1 VIHLEEPTV
10 SIETSNPVGENRAP
24 ELASF
29 LDEQFISEVLRALK
43 SGKEAT
49 AWVCRGGS
57 ASGHDLVVAKVYRP
71 IVERGF
77 KNDAVYQEGRWSDDR
92 RIRRAFEQKSRA
104 GRAAQFGSWI
114 AHEFSTLHLLSA
126 AGADVP
132 RPIIRNEQ
140 AILMEYI
147 GDEEGPAPLL
157 QHVRLDRATAEAVF
171 ARLLDNVALFL
182 SRDRVHGDLSPYNI
196 LYWQGRATIID
207 LPQAVDP
214 NLNRNAETLLARDVA
229 NLCAWARRNGIHADA
244 ARISGALW
252 MQYRFGR

>member
-1 VIHLEEPTV
+1 M
-10 SIETSNPVGENRAP
+10 SIETSSLVGEARVP

-29 LDEQFISEVLRALK
+29 LEERLITDVLLELK

-49 AWVCRGGS
+49 AWVCRGGPS
-57 ASGHDLVVAKVYRP
+57 TGHDLVVAKVYRP
-71 IVERGF
+71 IAERGF
-77 KNDAVYQEGRWSDDR
+77 KNDVAYQEGRWHGDK

-114 AHEFSTLHLLSA
+114 AHELTTLQLLSES
-126 AGADVP
+126 GADVP
-132 RPIIRNEQ
+132 RPIIRNES

-147 GDEEGPAPLL
+147 GDEDGPAPLL
-157 QHVRLDRATAEAVF
+157 QHVRLARAEAEAVF

-214 NLNRNAETLLARDVA
+214 TYNRNAEALLARDVA
-229 NLCAWARRNGIHADA
+229 NLCAWARRNGIPADA
-244 ARISGALW
+244 ARISGDLW
-252 MQYRFGR
+252 MRYRFGGMRDEG